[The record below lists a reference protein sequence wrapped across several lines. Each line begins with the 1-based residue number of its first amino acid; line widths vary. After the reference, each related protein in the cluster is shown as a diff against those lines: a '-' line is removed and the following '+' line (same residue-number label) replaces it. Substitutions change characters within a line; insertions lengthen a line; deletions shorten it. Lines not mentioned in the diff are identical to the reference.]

1 MMGAD
6 MRKGRPMTSKF
17 TLAILATLALT
28 GAAQAKTQITC
39 LTNAGHLSRQ
49 HQPLAEMF
57 NQMQDEIEVI
67 YAAPAQNYA
76 DTHLKL
82 MRGSATDTLP
92 DCAFEAYNQL
102 PSLARALSARG
113 QIVDLSTM
121 MATEG
126 EGWKDANYTA
136 QMLKLGQV
144 DGVQYG
150 MPFNA
155 SVIQWYV
162 NADLLDQV
170 GVAIEDFPTDWD
182 GVLALAAKID
192 ALGDDIDGMSYAV
205 DQWGDDWPFQ
215 VLIAQQGGEMLNGA
229 GDTVTFDEGGRSL
242 AAMELARRIVTEGG
256 YDPST
261 DIDTQLTAF
270 TSGKVGFYAN
280 SPASAKL
287 MQERVGEGFDLHS
300 IKFTVWDDAN
310 GTLPTGGNAG
320 IITTQD
326 PEKQAAVWEYLTFL
340 TGPKGQELTAK
351 NTGYLPTNL
360 MSLEDEYLGEY
371 YAAEPYFATPSSQY
385 ERAGAWYGYP
395 GTQSEKI
402 WREQRSIIR
411 AVMLGETAPQ
421 EGADALKAVAEKLM
435 QR

>member
-1 MMGAD
+1 
-6 MRKGRPMTSKF
+6 MTSKF
-17 TLAILATLALT
+17 TLAVVATLALAGT
-28 GAAQAKTQITC
+28 AHAKTQITC

-57 NQMQDEIEVI
+57 NAMQDEVEVT
-67 YAAPAQNYA
+67 YAAPAQNYS

-82 MRGSATDTLP
+82 MRASATNTLP

-102 PSLARALSARG
+102 PSLARAMAQRG
-113 QIVDLSTM
+113 QIADLSTLM
-121 MATEG
+121 DKEEA
-126 EGWKDANYTA
+126 GWKDANYSE
-136 QMLKLGQV
+136 QMLGLGKV

-155 SVIQWYV
+155 SVVQWYV
-162 NADLLDQV
+162 NADLLKQA
-170 GVAIEDFPTDWD
+170 GVEVEDFPTDWD
-182 GVLALAAKID
+182 GVLELAAKVD
-192 ALGDDIDGMSYAV
+192 ALGDDIDGMSFAV
-205 DQWGDDWPFQ
+205 DQWGDDWMFQ
-215 VLIAQQGGEMLNGA
+215 VLIAQQGGQMLTDA
-229 GDTVTFDEGGRSL
+229 GDEVAFDQDERSL
-242 AAMELARRIVTEGG
+242 KAMQLARRMVTEGG
-256 YDPST
+256 YDPRT

-270 TSGKVGFYAN
+270 TSGKMGFYAN

-287 MQERVGEGFDLHS
+287 MQERVGEGFDLRS
-300 IKFTVWDDAN
+300 VKFTVWDDAN

-326 PEKQAAVWEYLTFL
+326 PEKQAAVWEYLKFL

-351 NTGYLPTNL
+351 NTGYLPTNV
-360 MSLEDEYLGEY
+360 MSLEDEYLGAY

-385 ERAGAWYGYP
+385 ERAGAWWGYP

-402 WREQRSIIR
+402 WRDQRSVFR
-411 AVMLGETAPQ
+411 AVMLGETSP
-421 EGADALKAVAEKLM
+421 EDGAAEVKDIAETLM